1 VTNMPTGSYIVI
13 PKVSSEKRFYVP
25 MGFMDA
31 CVLCSDRVLLM
42 PGANLYH
49 LGILE
54 SSVHMAWMRMT
65 AGRLEMRYNY
75 SKDIVYNNFPWPS
88 PSEKQRSKI
97 ESTAKKIL
105 EARENF
111 PESSLAALYDPL
123 TMPEELLKAHK
134 ANDSAVCEA
143 YGFSKNISEEEI
155 VSALMELYQK
165 ISSS

>member
-1 VTNMPTGSYIVI
+1 
-13 PKVSSEKRFYVP
+13 
-25 MGFMDA
+25 
-31 CVLCSDRVLLM
+31 
-42 PGANLYH
+42 
-49 LGILE
+49 
-54 SSVHMAWMRMT
+54 MAWLRT
-65 AGRLEMRYNY
+65 VAGRLKSDYRY

-143 YGFSKNISEEEI
+143 YGFGKNISEEEI

-165 ISSS
+165 QS